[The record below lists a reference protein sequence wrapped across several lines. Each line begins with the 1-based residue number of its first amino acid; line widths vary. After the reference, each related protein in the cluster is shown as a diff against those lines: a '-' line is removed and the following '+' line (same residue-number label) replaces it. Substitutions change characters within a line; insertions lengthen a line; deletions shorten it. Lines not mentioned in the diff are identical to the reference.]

1 MKIAFDAK
9 RVYQNATGLGNYSRT
24 LVSSLATFYPNHH
37 YYLCAPKL
45 TGRFDIS
52 AFDNVENIV
61 PGNFLS
67 RKLSSFWRSSWVTYD
82 LKKLGVDIYHGL
94 SHEIPVGI
102 RNTKIGSVVTIHD
115 LIFERYPGQF
125 NWIDVQIYRKKFR
138 YACKYADQI
147 IAISQQTKDD
157 LINFYKIDPKKI
169 TVCYQSCSPAFAEQ
183 VSEEEK
189 SRIKKLYNLPEQFF
203 LSIGS
208 IIERKNLVNVCAA
221 LHELKGKLS
230 IPLIVIGD
238 GRKYKQQVKDYITR
252 KGLDREVIFLSET
265 LTAKSSP
272 RFRNGND
279 FPAIYQSSI
288 GVIYPSIFE
297 GFGIPV
303 LEALWSQVP
312 VITSNIS
319 CLPETGG
326 DAAYYVNPFSPAE
339 IAEGMVRLSSDK
351 KLVEDMKVKGLL
363 HAQKFTPQLCATA
376 VMDVYL
382 HL

>member
-24 LVSSLATFYPNHH
+24 LVSSLARFYPNHH

-102 RNTKIGSVVTIHD
+102 RNTGISSVVTIHD

-138 YACKYADQI
+138 HACKYADRI

-157 LINFYKIDPKKI
+157 LINFYKIDAKKI
-169 TVCYQSCSPAFAEQ
+169 TVCYQSCSPAFAEE

-208 IIERKNLVNVCAA
+208 IIERKNLLNVCAA

-238 GRKYKQQVKDYITR
+238 GRKYKKQVKDYITR

-265 LTAKSSP
+265 AAAKS
-272 RFRNGND
+272 
-279 FPAIYQSSI
+279 
-288 GVIYPSIFE
+288 
-297 GFGIPV
+297 
-303 LEALWSQVP
+303 
-312 VITSNIS
+312 
-319 CLPETGG
+319 
-326 DAAYYVNPFSPAE
+326 
-339 IAEGMVRLSSDK
+339 
-351 KLVEDMKVKGLL
+351 
-363 HAQKFTPQLCATA
+363 
-376 VMDVYL
+376 
-382 HL
+382 